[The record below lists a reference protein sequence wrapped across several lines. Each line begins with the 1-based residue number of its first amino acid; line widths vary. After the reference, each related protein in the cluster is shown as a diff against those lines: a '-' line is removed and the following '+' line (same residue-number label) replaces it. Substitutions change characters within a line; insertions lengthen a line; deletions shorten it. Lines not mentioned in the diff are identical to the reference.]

1 MIPSTRQL
9 TFKCSLPGK
18 YLIWLLTGCCL
29 LFTFGCTATGGEKA
43 SSQTTMTPK
52 SSSTQATTTIIT
64 IDVTSTPAD
73 TSTFTPN
80 PTDESTQVIEF
91 HPAGVPTQERAG
103 SCWSV
108 SDVLNRD
115 DAWRC
120 AAGDFIYDPCFSIP
134 GDSQAVVCYSNPL
147 DESTGF
153 KLDLTDPLPARGIPL
168 SFKSAW
174 VVELAD
180 GTKCV
185 FMTGATT
192 VFEGERVN
200 YSCSDGWYILGDLQ
214 DGQVWTARKILPSS
228 DFSSIEESVQVSIK
242 MVWL

>member
-9 TFKCSLPGK
+9 TFKHSLPGK
-18 YLIWLLTGCCL
+18 YLLWLLVGSIL
-29 LFTFGCTATGGEKA
+29 LSTFGCTKTGGERLSA
-43 SSQTTMTPK
+43 QTDKTPRP
-52 SSSTQATTTIIT
+52 A
-64 IDVTSTPAD
+64 STPA
-73 TSTFTPN
+73 STAPSFTPD
-80 PTDESTQVIEF
+80 PTSESTQVIEF
-91 HPAGVPTQERAG
+91 HPAGVPTQELSG

-120 AAGDFIYDPCFSIP
+120 TAGDIIYDPCFSIP
-134 GDSQAVVCYSNPL
+134 GDSQAVVCYSTPL

-153 KLDLTDPLPARGIPL
+153 KLDLTDPLPARGTPL

-200 YSCSDGWYILGDLQ
+200 YSCSDGGYILGELQ
-214 DGQVWTARKILPSS
+214 EGQVWTARKIRPSS
-228 DFSSIEESVQVSIK
+228 DFSSIEESVQVFIK
-242 MVWL
+242 IVWL

>member
-43 SSQTTMTPK
+43 SSQITMTPN
-52 SSSTQATTTIIT
+52 A
-64 IDVTSTPAD
+64 PAD
-73 TSTFTPN
+73 TSAFTPN
-80 PTDESTQVIEF
+80 PTNESTQVIEF

-120 AAGDFIYDPCFSIP
+120 TAGDYIYDPCFSIP